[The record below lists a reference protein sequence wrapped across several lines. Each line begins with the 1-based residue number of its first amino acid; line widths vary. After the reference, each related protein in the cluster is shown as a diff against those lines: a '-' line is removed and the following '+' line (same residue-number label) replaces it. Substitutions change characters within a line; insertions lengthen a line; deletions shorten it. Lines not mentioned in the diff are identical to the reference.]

1 MNTSVKLS
9 PTPLD
14 DTFFDALQ
22 SSVLPVGRAETLP
35 PVCYTDEAFFEFE
48 KEAVFNHEWLCVGRQ
63 EWVANTGDYFTTSII
78 GEPLVITRNS
88 RNEIKAMSS
97 VCQHRAM
104 LVAEGH
110 GNTRALL
117 CPYHHWAYSLDGDLI
132 GAPAMD
138 QTEGFDKKEFCLPT
152 LKVECWQG
160 FIFIN
165 FDHDAPPL
173 APRLSAL
180 DAVLDNFDLVN
191 AQGPRPGPAWHYA
204 WNWKVMFENNNDGYH
219 ANKLHHGPLHD
230 FVPSSMASFPDLPQ
244 DTAGYFRFNGTTHA
258 DAAFNPTQKA
268 VFPIFPKLT
277 HEERGRMLFAN
288 VPPTLSLVVTCDAV
302 IYLILRADSAGTHHL
317 EQGTLYAPGAMKDP
331 MFKQLVDM
339 SASAVFDITAQDLH
353 VDELVQIG
361 LKSRYAK
368 RGRYSWQEQSQQELN
383 AWLVPRYHAAR
394 TRLQHGSDGAS
405 DRTPLAPSIPPT
417 PRSKLAA
424 IEVVVSK

>member
-1 MNTSVKLS
+1 
-9 PTPLD
+9 
-14 DTFFDALQ
+14 
-22 SSVLPVGRAETLP
+22 
-35 PVCYTDEAFFEFE
+35 
-48 KEAVFNHEWLCVGRQ
+48 
-63 EWVANTGDYFTTSII
+63 
-78 GEPLVITRNS
+78 
-88 RNEIKAMSS
+88 
-97 VCQHRAM
+97 
-104 LVAEGH
+104 
-110 GNTRALL
+110 
-117 CPYHHWAYSLDGDLI
+117 
-132 GAPAMD
+132 
-138 QTEGFDKKEFCLPT
+138 
-152 LKVECWQG
+152 
-160 FIFIN
+160 
-165 FDHDAPPL
+165 
-173 APRLSAL
+173 
-180 DAVLDNFDLVN
+180 
-191 AQGPRPGPAWHYA
+191 
-204 WNWKVMFENNNDGYH
+204 MFENNNDGYH